1 VTGNGKAMGVMQ
13 SSQWLPVS
21 VVPGTMTPLPV
32 VIV

>member
-1 VTGNGKAMGVMQ
+1 VTGKGKAMGVMQ

-21 VVPGTMTPLPV
+21 VMPGTMVPVVV